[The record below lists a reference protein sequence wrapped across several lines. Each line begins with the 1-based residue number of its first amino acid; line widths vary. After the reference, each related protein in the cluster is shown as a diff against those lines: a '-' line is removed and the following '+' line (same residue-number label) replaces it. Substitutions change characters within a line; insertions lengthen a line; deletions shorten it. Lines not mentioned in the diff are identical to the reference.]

1 MGGLPPVRRLD
12 ARNHRGSQSG
22 GGVDPTDGL
31 LADEHPDPRTDLI
44 DPF

>member
-1 MGGLPPVRRLD
+1 MGE
-12 ARNHRGSQSG
+12 

-31 LADEHPDPRTDLI
+31 LADELPDPRTDLI